1 MAVYHSECWH
11 PVHII
16 HIHSVANAAGLQLPA
31 AQARGTWVA
40 LRKRKLQRL
49 HEAYSVIVNIYR
61 ERERETLSFRRLV
74 RIKLQVAKLLG
85 RCVFFPFILF
95 CH

>member
-16 HIHSVANAAGLQLPA
+16 HVHSVANAAGLQLAA
-31 AQARGTWVA
+31 AQARGTSVA

-49 HEAYSVIVNIYR
+49 HEAYSVLVNR
-61 ERERETLSFRRLV
+61 EGERETLSFRWLV
-74 RIKLQVAKLLG
+74 CIKLHAGKLLG

>member
-1 MAVYHSECWH
+1 MNGKDKPLQHQAVASKPLVAVYHSECWH

-61 ERERETLSFRRLV
+61 ERERER
-74 RIKLQVAKLLG
+74 
-85 RCVFFPFILF
+85 
-95 CH
+95 H